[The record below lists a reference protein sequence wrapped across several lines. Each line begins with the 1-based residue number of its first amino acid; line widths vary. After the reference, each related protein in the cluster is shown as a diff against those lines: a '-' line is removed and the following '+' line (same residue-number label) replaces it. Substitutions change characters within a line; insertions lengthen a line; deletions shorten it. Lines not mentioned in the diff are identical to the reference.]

1 MDNIV
6 RKMADGGHTFVK
18 KNFHKPTYCHHCS
31 DLLWFGLIGQGYI
44 CEVCNFIIHE
54 RCVTNVVTPCSGIA
68 PCIIKNPV
76 AHCWSEPT
84 QHKKKFCT
92 VCRKRLDETPSV
104 HCIVCEYYA
113 HLECQDFAVP
123 DCTENAT
130 YVPGKELLNV
140 KHQHHWRE
148 GNLPSNSKC
157 VYCKKTCWSSECLT
171 GYRCEW
177 CGLSTHAGC
186 RMYLPT
192 ECTFGCLQPI
202 YLPPHCVSI
211 PRTEVPIKEIMG
223 VRKTD
228 SESNLT
234 RDYSC
239 QVYDPNDIECAEADA
254 KAVTANADATSV
266 NNVST
271 ANESAVMAPAL
282 GSSLGDNKGQ
292 ALSLRELLLLQR
304 QRLEQSKQNFFLS
317 SSPSS
322 YSPSPISMW
331 TADDETS
338 TTQQVVVVPDDGTGL
353 VIDSAGKELD
363 LNEDGEK
370 EQTNQKKDIGHNL
383 TLSIEGPRN
392 PKRDCLKTTQRKTKC
407 QKPLEK
413 SPSTS
418 SSLHLFYTNLV
429 RKIPYPGSGSVGS
442 GRKHLSSNTDDD
454 EVDGGVCD
462 ISGGDLSDDY
472 DHCDVELQGK
482 KKVIGSTADS
492 GTSGGS
498 KTGKGE
504 LMSDGSSGRGGL
516 QLTPGTG
523 TGSDIE
529 YHGDIEGESTH
540 HEGFYETSDTG
551 GELTNTDDID
561 IDSSM
566 NLLSNLSCNSSNS
579 NTSIEKRISLNRH
592 RNAHNL
598 QLSSTTEQG
607 GCRGDGAIGGAGG
620 GGGSSSKPKRTANTA
635 LSAFESTKQK
645 TAAKTI
651 PVGSSSKGHHHQ
663 HQPHM
668 SSPNTSDCS
677 SASPIPPKVSSSTG
691 PHPLSPVGRS
701 KSFQEPGVK
710 LHTQSPTARY
720 KKYARFFQRRR
731 SKRSSAAAK
740 VEGKN
745 AHSNYSLDTM
755 YQNIEITIQDEDGN
769 YQPYDDNYDTYER
782 HHRSDDLIAD
792 VDEDDDEE
800 VLKEYSQYMG
810 SRLRPY
816 HGMYDTSGGG
826 GGGGFHSDD
835 GGGGDI
841 SDGASSRS
849 RSGLSDNEHVFGKI
863 LKRMRRFSMGWRKPR
878 YHKRRARSISEEF
891 SSGDAPRFKDEE
903 SVDKNEAMSVVAGGS
918 AAGCSSGGSSSHYRP
933 ESASGHKS
941 DKSDKEKEKKERE
954 REEKDI
960 EAIKV
965 FDGNNSF
972 RRQLYRVITVPRT
985 YTLEQL
991 LTTALRAFHISRD
1004 PSAFYLTDLYAP
1016 VGMEDAALQDPNPV
1030 LSLNHMEGKRPA
1042 IFLRFQDKDNGF
1054 VRVYPGKL
1062 QCSLEEPYVSVP
1074 VDSTT
1079 TIKDLIRDA
1088 LDRFGLQD
1096 NPFDDYR
1103 CSQVLLD
1110 SGVTERILS
1119 WSERPWNIMKQMG
1132 KDSIR
1137 QMELMRFYL
1146 QHRQDPH
1153 GPNIALFVGNLDP
1166 GKSQRKYEDFLNK
1179 YLTEDSKF
1187 TSIGPI
1193 YYEYGSLVLTYEDAQ
1208 KAVRA
1213 FYILREVRWDGKDL
1227 LVMLLPNIEPSM
1239 VPSDINPL
1247 LVFVNVKSGG
1257 CQGLELIS
1265 NFRKLLN
1272 PFQVFNLENGGP
1284 LPGLYV
1290 FRHIPH
1296 YKILVCG
1303 GDGTV
1308 GWVLQCL
1315 DNVGQDSECS
1325 SPPCAI
1331 LPLGTGNDLA
1341 RVLCWG
1347 SGYTGDQD
1355 PLSYLREVIEAEDIR
1370 LDRWTVVFHPEE
1382 KPEEQIL
1389 KVPTNTTGKKKKAH
1403 QAHLSQQTD
1412 QHHQEPAITSSDKS
1426 GAGDDECEGTKNED
1440 NTQIFVMNNYFGIGL
1455 DADLCLDFHNA
1466 RMENPF
1472 KFNSRLHNKGVYVKM
1487 GLRKMMGGRK
1497 CTKDLQKELHLEVDG
1512 KIVDLPPCEGIIILN
1527 ILSWGSGANPWGP
1540 DKDDRFSTPNHYDG
1554 LLEIVGVTGV
1564 VHLGQIQS
1572 GIRYANRIAQGG
1584 HIKMHLHSDLPVQVD
1599 GEPWVQC
1606 SGDIVVLKSALRALM
1621 LRKVKSKRRLTE
1633 PHISPAVLSLSS
1645 TAAATSSS
1653 STALQIV
1660 AQVTGQQQQQQQ
1672 QQQFSEMTNSS
1683 AGYGMP
1689 GNTNEK
1695 DKDKDK
1701 EQQQQQQGQQQ
1712 HQQQQLQGLQQT
1724 SNVNT

>member
-1 MDNIV
+1 MDLLV
-6 RKMADGGHTFVK
+6 HKMADGGHTFVK

-31 DLLWFGLIGQGYI
+31 DILWFGLIGQGYI

-84 QHKKKFCT
+84 THKKKFCT

-177 CGLSTHAGC
+177 CGLTTHAGC

-223 VRKTD
+223 VRKTE
-228 SESNLT
+228 SESNLV
-234 RDYSC
+234 REYSC
-239 QVYDPNDIECAEADA
+239 PDEFENIEIADLIADDISHDQRIIDERKRAD
-254 KAVTANADATSV
+254 
-266 NNVST
+266 ST
-271 ANESAVMAPAL
+271 P
-282 GSSLGDNKGQ
+282 D
-292 ALSLRELLLLQR
+292 LSLREILLLQR

-322 YSPSPISMW
+322 YAPSPIPTMIAGDMTSS
-331 TADDETS
+331 TLAAVADVMEKGLDKN
-338 TTQQVVVVPDDGTGL
+338 DDGDMECDEAKERTGEGEEQKNQNDIDDITEL
-353 VIDSAGKELD
+353 DVNDDSALQ
-363 LNEDGEK
+363 LT
-370 EQTNQKKDIGHNL
+370 QTTNTTYSKHN
-383 TLSIEGPRN
+383 
-392 PKRDCLKTTQRKTKC
+392 KKC
-407 QKPLEK
+407 QNTKNITK
-413 SPSTS
+413 SPSAS
-418 SSLHLFYTNLV
+418 SSLHLFYTNIV
-429 RKIPYPGSGSVGS
+429 RKIPYHGR
-442 GRKHLSSNTDDD
+442 RKHLSSNTDDED
-454 EVDGGVCD
+454 EDVGVCD
-462 ISGGDLSDDY
+462 VSGGDISDDY
-472 DHCDVELQGK
+472 DHCDVALKKRAAGAKLQGPSERA
-482 KKVIGSTADS
+482 GAEAS
-492 GTSGGS
+492 GA
-498 KTGKGE
+498 
-504 LMSDGSSGRGGL
+504 
-516 QLTPGTG
+516 
-523 TGSDIE
+523 GSDCD
-529 YHGDIEGESTH
+529 YHGDVEGETAP

-551 GELTNTDDID
+551 GELTTTDD

-566 NLLSNLSCNSSNS
+566 NLISNLSYNSSNS
-579 NTSIEKRISLNRH
+579 NTSIDNRSSID
-592 RNAHNL
+592 RSKNAHNL
-598 QLSSTTEQG
+598 KLSSG
-607 GCRGDGAIGGAGG
+607 VPL
-620 GGGSSSKPKRTANTA
+620 PKKRNHPMTVNTA
-635 LSAFESTKQK
+635 LGVHSSSSAGAAGKPTSQK
-645 TAAKTI
+645 TGAITKTTKPI
-651 PVGSSSKGHHHQ
+651 LCPPKGHSTGGSV
-663 HQPHM
+663 
-668 SSPNTSDCS
+668 SSPNSSDCS
-677 SASPIPPKVSSSTG
+677 SASPIPPPTTGKTLSSL
-691 PHPLSPVGRS
+691 PAQLSPVGRS

-710 LHTQSPTARY
+710 SHSPSPRH

-731 SKRSSAAAK
+731 SKRSNG
-740 VEGKN
+740 GKCESKN
-745 AHSNYSLDTM
+745 IHSNYSLDTM

-769 YQPYDDNYDTYER
+769 FQPYDDNYDTYKCR
-782 HHRSDDLIAD
+782 RQRRSDDLVNAD
-792 VDEDDDEE
+792 DYDDDDEDRE
-800 VLKEYSQYMG
+800 VLKEYSQFLDN
-810 SRLRPY
+810 RLRP
-816 HGMYDTSGGG
+816 HCHTMYGG
-826 GGGGFHSDD
+826 HSDD
-835 GGGGDI
+835 AGGDI
-841 SDGASSRS
+841 SDATSSRS
-849 RSGLSDNEHVFGKI
+849 RSRLSDNEHVFGKL
-863 LKRMRRFSMGWRKPR
+863 LKRMRRLSLGWRKPR

-891 SSGDAPRFKDEE
+891 SSGDTPRFKDEE
-903 SVDKNEAMSVVAGGS
+903 SVDRIEAMAVVPGGS
-918 AAGCSSGGSSSHYRP
+918 AAGCSSGGSSSHHRP
-933 ESASGHKS
+933 DSQLGHKS
-941 DKSDKEKEKKERE
+941 DKSDKEKEKKEKE

-972 RRQLYRVITVPRT
+972 RRQLYRVIVVPRT

-1016 VGMEDAALQDPNPV
+1016 AGNEDAPLQDPNPV
-1030 LSLNHMEGKRPA
+1030 LSLNHLEGKRPA
-1042 IFLRFQDKDNGF
+1042 IFLRFHDRDNGF

-1062 QCSLEEPYVSVP
+1062 QCSVEEPYVSVP
-1074 VDSTT
+1074 VDTTT

-1088 LDRFGLQD
+1088 LDRFGLAD
-1096 NPFDDYR
+1096 NQIDDYR

-1119 WSERPWNIMKQMG
+1119 ITERPLNIMKQMG

-1137 QMELMRFYL
+1137 QMELMRFYM
-1146 QHRQDPH
+1146 QHSQDPH

-1179 YLTEDSKF
+1179 YLNEDSKF

-1193 YYEYGSLVLTYEDAQ
+1193 YYEYGSVVLTYEDAQ

-1239 VPSDINPL
+1239 VPADINPL

-1347 SGYTGDQD
+1347 TGYTGDQD
-1355 PLSYLREVIEAEDIR
+1355 PLSYLREVIDAEDIR

-1382 KPEEQIL
+1382 KPEEQTM
-1389 KVPTNTTGKKKKAH
+1389 KVTTNTTGKKKKAH

-1426 GAGDDECEGTKNED
+1426 GAADDECEGTKNED

-1487 GLRKMMGGRK
+1487 GLRKMMTRK
-1497 CTKDLQKELHLEVDG
+1497 CTKDLQKEMRLEVDG
-1512 KIVDLPPCEGIIILN
+1512 KVVELPPCEGIIILN

-1540 DKDDRFSTPNHYDG
+1540 DKDDRFSPPNHYDG

-1653 STALQIV
+1653 STALQIAA
-1660 AQVTGQQQQQQQ
+1660 AQTNATAVGPQQQQQQQ
-1672 QQQFSEMTNSS
+1672 QLPDN
-1683 AGYGMP
+1683 A
-1689 GNTNEK
+1689 NER
-1695 DKDKDK
+1695 DKDKDN
-1701 EQQQQQQGQQQ
+1701 QNANP
-1712 HQQQQLQGLQQT
+1712 T
-1724 SNVNT
+1724 

>member
-177 CGLSTHAGC
+177 CGLATHAGC

-228 SESNLT
+228 SESNLV

-239 QVYDPNDIECAEADA
+239 QVYDPNDIECAVAASAATATTASSHHVSAAQEA
-254 KAVTANADATSV
+254 AD
-266 NNVST
+266 
-271 ANESAVMAPAL
+271 EIMAPAISASI
-282 GSSLGDNKGQ
+282 GEDNGQ
-292 ALSLRELLLLQR
+292 ALSLKELLLLQR

-322 YSPSPISMW
+322 YAPSPISMA
-331 TADDETS
+331 TAEDEETSATQQQHQQVIPPEVNDDDDDDEE
-338 TTQQVVVVPDDGTGL
+338 PGLDGADSVSKDQREDEQL
-353 VIDSAGKELD
+353 NQNRDSA
-363 LNEDGEK
+363 
-370 EQTNQKKDIGHNL
+370 KDPASPL
-383 TLSIEGPRN
+383 VDSKRCL
-392 PKRDCLKTTQRKTKC
+392 KRDCLKTNRKKC
-407 QKPLEK
+407 QKSIEK

-429 RKIPYPGSGSVGS
+429 RKIPYTDSGSGS

-472 DHCDVELQGK
+472 DHCDVELRAKGK
-482 KKVIGSTADS
+482 MRGA
-492 GTSGGS
+492 GPAGRGGGAEVQA
-498 KTGKGE
+498 GKSE
-504 LMSDGSSGRGGL
+504 VLSDGSSGRGGQ

-540 HEGFYETSDTG
+540 QEGFYETSDTG
-551 GELTNTDDID
+551 GELTNTDHID

-579 NTSIEKRISLNRH
+579 NTSIEKRLSLNRH

-598 QLSSTTEQG
+598 QLSATE
-607 GCRGDGAIGGAGG
+607 GAP
-620 GGGSSSKPKRTANTA
+620 SRPKRTAHTA

-645 TAAKTI
+645 TAAKPI
-651 PVGSSSKGHHHQ
+651 EGAPHHHHHHR
-663 HQPHM
+663 HQPTM

-677 SASPIPPKVSSSTG
+677 SASPIPPPVKGAASAT

-710 LHTQSPTARY
+710 VHTQSPTARY

-731 SKRSSAAAK
+731 SKRAGASAMGKA
-740 VEGKN
+740 EGKN
-745 AHSNYSLDTM
+745 VHSNYSLDTM

-769 YQPYDDNYDTYER
+769 YQPYDDNYDTYDR
-782 HHRSDDLIAD
+782 HRRSDDLFNA
-792 VDEDDDEE
+792 DEDDDEE
-800 VLKEYSQYMG
+800 VLKEYSQFLG
-810 SRLRPY
+810 NRLRPY
-816 HGMYDTSGGG
+816 HHHGGG
-826 GGGGFHSDD
+826 AVSGGGFHSDD

-849 RSGLSDNEHVFGKI
+849 RSGISDNEHVFGKI

-903 SVDKNEAMSVVAGGS
+903 SVDKNETMSVVPGGS

-1096 NPFDDYR
+1096 NPFEDYR

-1660 AQVTGQQQQQQQ
+1660 AQVQQ

-1683 AGYGMP
+1683 SASQTMVAAM
-1689 GNTNEK
+1689 TNEK
-1695 DKDKDK
+1695 EKDKER
-1701 EQQQQQQGQQQ
+1701 EQQQQQQQSQQHYH
-1712 HQQQQLQGLQQT
+1712 HQQQQQQQQQT

>member
-1 MDNIV
+1 MDLLV
-6 RKMADGGHTFVK
+6 SKMADGGHTFVK

-31 DLLWFGLIGQGYI
+31 DILWFGLIGQGYI

-76 AHCWSEPT
+76 AHCWSGPT
-84 QHKKKFCT
+84 THKKKFCT

-177 CGLSTHAGC
+177 CGLTTHAGC

-202 YLPPHCVSI
+202 YLPPHCVSV

-223 VRKTD
+223 VRKTE
-228 SESNLT
+228 SESNLI
-234 RDYSC
+234 REYSC
-239 QVYDPNDIECAEADA
+239 PDEFENLDIADLIA
-254 KAVTANADATSV
+254 ADNAHHQRMLDERKRAD
-266 NNVST
+266 
-271 ANESAVMAPAL
+271 
-282 GSSLGDNKGQ
+282 SSPE
-292 ALSLRELLLLQR
+292 LSLREILLLQR

-322 YSPSPISMW
+322 YAPSPIPTMVAGEMTSSTLAAVADVMGKRLDNAKNEVEYD
-331 TADDETS
+331 TAKERREEEEQLEEGGGAGEEQKNQNDIDDITEL
-338 TTQQVVVVPDDGTGL
+338 DAND
-353 VIDSAGKELD
+353 DSALQ
-363 LNEDGEK
+363 LT
-370 EQTNQKKDIGHNL
+370 QTTNTYSTHK
-383 TLSIEGPRN
+383 
-392 PKRDCLKTTQRKTKC
+392 KC
-407 QKPLEK
+407 QNAKNITK
-413 SPSTS
+413 SPSAS
-418 SSLHLFYTNLV
+418 SSLHLFYTNIV
-429 RKIPYPGSGSVGS
+429 RKIPYHGR
-442 GRKHLSSNTDDD
+442 RKHLSSNTDDED
-454 EVDGGVCD
+454 EDVGVCD
-462 ISGGDLSDDY
+462 VSGGDISDDY
-472 DHCDVELQGK
+472 DHCDVALK
-482 KKVIGSTADS
+482 KRAAAAKAQVLSDRSAAEDRIRA
-492 GTSGGS
+492 GGS
-498 KTGKGE
+498 
-504 LMSDGSSGRGGL
+504 
-516 QLTPGTG
+516 
-523 TGSDIE
+523 GSDCD
-529 YHGDIEGESTH
+529 YHGDVEGETVP

-551 GELTNTDDID
+551 GELTTTDD

-566 NLLSNLSCNSSNS
+566 NLISNLSYNSSNS
-579 NTSIEKRISLNRH
+579 NTSIENRSSID
-592 RNAHNL
+592 RSKNAHNL
-598 QLSSTTEQG
+598 KLSSG
-607 GCRGDGAIGGAGG
+607 MALPKKRNIGGHHPMAV
-620 GGGSSSKPKRTANTA
+620 NTA
-635 LSAFESTKQK
+635 LSVHCSSSGGGATKTTTQK
-645 TAAKTI
+645 TGAISKATKPI
-651 PVGSSSKGHHHQ
+651 LCPPKGHSTGGSI
-663 HQPHM
+663 
-668 SSPNTSDCS
+668 SSPNSSDCS
-677 SASPIPPKVSSSTG
+677 SASPIQPPASSAKPLSTL
-691 PHPLSPVGRS
+691 PTQLSPVGRS

-710 LHTQSPTARY
+710 SHSPSPRH

-731 SKRSSAAAK
+731 SKRSNA
-740 VEGKN
+740 GKSDSKN
-745 AHSNYSLDTM
+745 VHSNYSLDTM

-769 YQPYDDNYDTYER
+769 YQPYDDNYDTFKCR
-782 HHRSDDLIAD
+782 RQRRGDDLAVAD
-792 VDEDDDEE
+792 DFEDDDEDKE
-800 VLKEYSQYMG
+800 VLKEYSQFLDN
-810 SRLRPY
+810 RLRP
-816 HGMYDTSGGG
+816 HRHTMYGGG
-826 GGGGFHSDD
+826 GGGHSDD
-835 GGGGDI
+835 AGGDI
-841 SDGASSRS
+841 SDAASSRS
-849 RSGLSDNEHVFGKI
+849 RSRLSDNEHLFGKL
-863 LKRMRRFSMGWRKPR
+863 LKRMRRLSLGWRKPR

-891 SSGDAPRFKDEE
+891 SSGDTPRFKDEE
-903 SVDKNEAMSVVAGGS
+903 SVDRIEAMAVVPGGS
-918 AAGCSSGGSSSHYRP
+918 AAGCSSGGSSSHHRP
-933 ESASGHKS
+933 ESQMGHKS
-941 DKSDKEKEKKERE
+941 DKADKEKEKKEKE

-972 RRQLYRVITVPRT
+972 RRQLYRVIIVPRT

-991 LTTALRAFHISRD
+991 LTTALRAFQISRD

-1016 VGMEDAALQDPNPV
+1016 AGMEDSALQDPNPV
-1030 LSLNHMEGKRPA
+1030 LSLNHLEGKRPA
-1042 IFLRFQDKDNGF
+1042 IFLRFHDRDYGF

-1062 QCSLEEPYVSVP
+1062 QCSVEEPYVSVP
-1074 VDSTT
+1074 VDTTT

-1088 LDRFGLQD
+1088 LDRFGLAD
-1096 NPFDDYR
+1096 NQIDDYR

-1119 WSERPWNIMKQMG
+1119 ITERPLNIMKQMG

-1137 QMELMRFYL
+1137 QMELMRFYM
-1146 QHRQDPH
+1146 QHSQDPH

-1193 YYEYGSLVLTYEDAQ
+1193 YYEYGSVVLTYEDAQ

-1213 FYILREVRWDGKDL
+1213 FYILREVHWDNKDL
-1227 LVMLLPNIEPSM
+1227 LVMLLPNIESSM
-1239 VPSDINPL
+1239 VPADINPL

-1355 PLSYLREVIEAEDIR
+1355 PLSYLREVIDAEDIR

-1382 KPEEQIL
+1382 KPEEQTM

-1472 KFNSRLHNKGVYVKM
+1472 KFNSRFHNKGVYVKM
-1487 GLRKMMGGRK
+1487 GLRKMMTRK
-1497 CTKDLQKELHLEVDG
+1497 CTKDLQKEMRLEVDG
-1512 KIVDLPPCEGIIILN
+1512 KVVELPPCEGIIILN

-1540 DKDDRFSTPNHYDG
+1540 DKDDRFSPPNHYDG

-1606 SGDIVVLKSALRALM
+1606 SGDIVVLKSALRATM
-1621 LRKVKSKRRLTE
+1621 LKRVKNKMKRRNTE
-1633 PHISPAVLSLSS
+1633 PTMALTNQQMALTLPPT
-1645 TAAATSSS
+1645 TAE
-1653 STALQIV
+1653 
-1660 AQVTGQQQQQQQ
+1660 GD
-1672 QQQFSEMTNSS
+1672 SESEIPTN
-1683 AGYGMP
+1683 
-1689 GNTNEK
+1689 NT
-1695 DKDKDK
+1695 DF
-1701 EQQQQQQGQQQ
+1701 
-1712 HQQQQLQGLQQT
+1712 
-1724 SNVNT
+1724 

>member
-239 QVYDPNDIECAEADA
+239 P
-254 KAVTANADATSV
+254 
-266 NNVST
+266 
-271 ANESAVMAPAL
+271 
-282 GSSLGDNKGQ
+282 
-292 ALSLRELLLLQR
+292 
-304 QRLEQSKQNFFLS
+304 
-317 SSPSS
+317 
-322 YSPSPISMW
+322 
-331 TADDETS
+331 
-338 TTQQVVVVPDDGTGL
+338 
-353 VIDSAGKELD
+353 
-363 LNEDGEK
+363 
-370 EQTNQKKDIGHNL
+370 
-383 TLSIEGPRN
+383 
-392 PKRDCLKTTQRKTKC
+392 
-407 QKPLEK
+407 
-413 SPSTS
+413 
-418 SSLHLFYTNLV
+418 
-429 RKIPYPGSGSVGS
+429 
-442 GRKHLSSNTDDD
+442 
-454 EVDGGVCD
+454 
-462 ISGGDLSDDY
+462 
-472 DHCDVELQGK
+472 
-482 KKVIGSTADS
+482 
-492 GTSGGS
+492 
-498 KTGKGE
+498 
-504 LMSDGSSGRGGL
+504 
-516 QLTPGTG
+516 
-523 TGSDIE
+523 
-529 YHGDIEGESTH
+529 
-540 HEGFYETSDTG
+540 
-551 GELTNTDDID
+551 
-561 IDSSM
+561 
-566 NLLSNLSCNSSNS
+566 
-579 NTSIEKRISLNRH
+579 
-592 RNAHNL
+592 
-598 QLSSTTEQG
+598 
-607 GCRGDGAIGGAGG
+607 
-620 GGGSSSKPKRTANTA
+620 
-635 LSAFESTKQK
+635 
-645 TAAKTI
+645 
-651 PVGSSSKGHHHQ
+651 
-663 HQPHM
+663 
-668 SSPNTSDCS
+668 
-677 SASPIPPKVSSSTG
+677 
-691 PHPLSPVGRS
+691 
-701 KSFQEPGVK
+701 
-710 LHTQSPTARY
+710 
-720 KKYARFFQRRR
+720 
-731 SKRSSAAAK
+731 
-740 VEGKN
+740 
-745 AHSNYSLDTM
+745 
-755 YQNIEITIQDEDGN
+755 
-769 YQPYDDNYDTYER
+769 
-782 HHRSDDLIAD
+782 
-792 VDEDDDEE
+792 
-800 VLKEYSQYMG
+800 
-810 SRLRPY
+810 
-816 HGMYDTSGGG
+816 
-826 GGGGFHSDD
+826 
-835 GGGGDI
+835 
-841 SDGASSRS
+841 
-849 RSGLSDNEHVFGKI
+849 
-863 LKRMRRFSMGWRKPR
+863 
-878 YHKRRARSISEEF
+878 RSISEEF

-1426 GAGDDECEGTKNED
+1426 AGAGDDECEGTKNED